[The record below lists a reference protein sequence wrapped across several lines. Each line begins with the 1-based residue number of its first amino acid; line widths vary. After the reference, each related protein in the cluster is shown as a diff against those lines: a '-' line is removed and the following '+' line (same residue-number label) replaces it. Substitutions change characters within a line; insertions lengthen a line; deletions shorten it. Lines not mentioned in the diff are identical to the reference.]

1 MKRILSLGAG
11 VQSSTLALMAAHGEI
26 EMPDCAIF
34 ADTQAE
40 PESVYRWLDYLKGL
54 LPFPVHRV
62 TKGDL
67 FEAAIKVNL
76 SKSGKYWIA
85 NSPPMFAERNGRPFP
100 IMRQCTTS
108 FKIRPIQSKIKK
120 MLAKGETCEQWIG
133 ISLDEAHRMKPSR
146 DELIKNRWPLID
158 LRMTRR
164 DCIAWMQKLGYP
176 KPPKSSCVFCPYQS
190 DQQWKRLK
198 DEEPAD
204 FEKAVRFEA
213 MIQYSFRKVGFE
225 GATYLHRSLKPIDQ
239 VVFDKSSNQID
250 MFGNECEGMCGV

>member
-1 MKRILSLGAG
+1 
-11 VQSSTLALMAAHGEI
+11 MAAHGEI

-40 PESVYRWLDYLKGL
+40 PKSVYRWLDYLEGL

-76 SKSGKYWIA
+76 SKSGKYWKS
-85 NSPPMFAERNGRPFP
+85 NNPPMLAERNGRPFP

-146 DELIKNRWPLID
+146 DELIKNR
-158 LRMTRR
+158 
-164 DCIAWMQKLGYP
+164 
-176 KPPKSSCVFCPYQS
+176 
-190 DQQWKRLK
+190 
-198 DEEPAD
+198 
-204 FEKAVRFEA
+204 
-213 MIQYSFRKVGFE
+213 
-225 GATYLHRSLKPIDQ
+225 
-239 VVFDKSSNQID
+239 
-250 MFGNECEGMCGV
+250 